1 MDLAEKI
8 DVYEGFPIEGISFKD
23 INSLIK
29 DPQAYKEMVDLLVE
43 KTKDLGATKVVST
56 ESRGYILGCPL
67 AYALGIGFVPVRKP
81 GKLPGKVI
89 SESYDLEYGQDTV
102 EIQESG
108 IDPGDKVILV
118 DDLLATGGTLKASA
132 DLVKKLGGDIKK
144 VLTLI
149 ELTDLKGAD
158 KLKDYDYESIIQ
170 YPA

>member
-1 MDLAEKI
+1 MNLAEKI

-23 INSLIK
+23 INSLIM
-29 DPQAYKEMVDLLVE
+29 DPEAYKEMVDLLVE

-81 GKLPGKVI
+81 GKLPGKTL

-102 EIQESG
+102 EIQEKG
-108 IDPGDKVILV
+108 INPGDKVILI

-132 DLVKKLGGDIKK
+132 DLVKKLGGDITK